1 MSKDS
6 FCAGNHSID
15 RGYVHVYT
23 GNAKGKTTAAFGL
36 AFRAMGHGL
45 KTYIGQFIKKH
56 PYGELQ
62 AAIMVPD
69 YITIE
74 QYGRGQFLHVK
85 KRSEIEDIEAAMRG
99 LSRITEVMLSGDYNI
114 VVADEILMAQHY
126 KLVSQ
131 CDILALIARRPDG
144 VEMILTGRYA
154 TKEIIASADLVTEMK
169 EVKHYYKNGVPV
181 RMGIEY

>member
-1 MSKDS
+1 MSKES
-6 FCAGNHSID
+6 FCADNHSID

-23 GNAKGKTTAAFGL
+23 GDSKGKTTAAFGL

-62 AAIMVPD
+62 AASMVPD

-85 KRSEIEDIEAAMRG
+85 ERPEIEDIEAATRG
-99 LSRITEVMLSGDYNI
+99 LSRITEVMLTGDYNI
-114 VVADEILMAQHY
+114 IVADEILVAHY
-126 KLVSQ
+126 YKVVSQ
-131 CDILALIARRPDG
+131 DDILTFIARRPNNI
-144 VEMILTGRYA
+144 EMILTGRYA
-154 TKEIIASADLVTEMK
+154 TKEIIASSDLVTEMK
-169 EVKHYYKNGVPV
+169 EIKHYYKKGIPA